1 MIIGL
6 TGGMGCGKSTAAR
19 MWAELGARWI
29 DSDLIV
35 RQEVLVDPAVV
46 AEVAATWGQ
55 TVLDGAGRIDR
66 SQLAERVFGDDAE
79 RARLEALVLPR
90 VYAVWRRELAVPG
103 PTLQVVEAPL
113 LFEQQLENWFDFTV
127 CVASSADIQLARLR
141 KRGLS
146 QALAEQRISKQL
158 PLARKAESADV
169 VLWNDGTEE
178 LLREQVVHL
187 HARFTTER
195 GAA

>member
-19 MWAELGARWI
+19 QWAEFGARLI
-29 DSDLIV
+29 DSDAVV
-35 RQEVLVDPAVV
+35 RDEVLPDPAVV
-46 AEVAATWGQ
+46 AAVTACWG
-55 TVLDGAGRIDR
+55 TEVLDRSGAIDR
-66 SQLAERVFGDDAE
+66 GALATRVFADDGE
-79 RARLEALVLPR
+79 REALEAIVLPR
-90 VYAVWRRELAVPG
+90 VYAVWRRELAAG
-103 PTLQVVEAPL
+103 AGQLQVVEAPL
-113 LFEQQLENWFDFTV
+113 LFEQRLENWFDFTV

-141 KRGLS
+141 KRGMS

-178 LLREQVVHL
+178 SLRKQVKHL
-187 HARFTTER
+187 HLRWCPGTAV
-195 GAA
+195 A